1 MNQPSNTSV
10 SLSPTTPSEFMDTV
24 DRYQET
30 GGALRFYTPANVNA
44 VTEDDA
50 HMAAMNE
57 HLSKVVGG
65 LAGDA
70 LLEQVAG
77 AGGSIMTPRP
87 HDSLDLRQ
95 RYQKSKG
102 RGKALQSAIA
112 YRADTSGDLMAHAKT
127 VLVTENVKKTRENTD
142 ALEPAQ
148 VVVVKLQ
155 AAIRGFLGRKHHAR
169 RVRRRFKAAVLAQA
183 SVRRHIA
190 RRSVVCLRYE
200 LECAARIQAQ
210 ARGKRARRT
219 IVGIRH
225 TVTRDAPALDNI
237 LARWGGAPI
246 NASRK
251 YTKQENTRR
260 KNMLDNILARWGGA
274 PNLQENARSTPLN
287 DCGATKGAS
296 LREKTAEVR
305 DGDGFEDD
313 SHSRIGAGGA
323 SCKLGKFDGIFADSP
338 AAQPA
343 GDGREEEFKG
353 VGRGGGENEQEDEEK
368 PPSRWGGGHG
378 VSAGVAGEKTVN
390 AGERKTGEMETGK
403 TKAGVSVWA
412 TLPGGMQAATA
423 HATEYVGFTGSSV
436 VPVASRD
443 EWWDDD
449 GSLYDSDDSAYDE
462 EATGTYKYH
471 STLHM
476 AYESRTPGL
485 NVEVETTLFRIHGQ
499 DWGLSVNNSFEGV
512 SGVYVQKVDPGSPA
526 AVACGTLKAHNP
538 LSALARGSTILELDG
553 VPIHSL
559 HRVQAFFQNPRPTQV
574 RIGLQRPRH
583 SRQKSITMHA
593 RDKTRGAAKKASR
606 CCWMYWVVLR
616 DEHPILQIFFSK
628 DLWLPRAVLSVRL
641 FYGLCLDFM
650 CNALFYA
657 MSDFEFDALY
667 EEEWTVDTL
676 ELVGAIIG
684 VMCMSTVV
692 GMIMEMPID
701 LLTAKTYNDV
711 QKRHVLMLRDFL
723 NSHPTGGVHKGN
735 STDDGAGWNGRRD
748 AQGDES
754 TRIVASASS
763 NQTNTKRSAKRGH
776 TKRDKWADVEL
787 LPEVRVELERLLRVE
802 TCILQ
807 QHAAGG
813 IECSLCVDPFCES
826 EWCEVSCSTKKKSRI
841 TLVAVSRTSTRDYSC
856 MNEYAAWT
864 CTLPEIHIA
873 RIPPH
878 VLIPKL

>member
-1 MNQPSNTSV
+1 MN
-10 SLSPTTPSEFMDTV
+10 
-24 DRYQET
+24 R
-30 GGALRFYTPANVNA
+30 A
-44 VTEDDA
+44 TEDDA
-50 HMAAMNE
+50 HMAAMNKN
-57 HLSKVVGG
+57 LSKVVGG

-87 HDSLDLRQ
+87 HDSLELRQ

-102 RGKALQSAIA
+102 RGKALQAAMA
-112 YRADTSGDLMAHAKT
+112 YRADVSGDLMAHAKT

-148 VVVVKLQ
+148 AVVVKLQ
-155 AAIRGFLGRKHHAR
+155 AAIRGFLGRKRHAR
-169 RVRRRFKAAVLAQA
+169 VRLRFKAAVLAQA
-183 SVRRHIA
+183 TVRRHFA

-200 LECAARIQAQ
+200 IECATRIQAQ
-210 ARGKRARRT
+210 ARGNRARRT

-225 TVTRDAPALDNI
+225 TVTHDAPVLDNI
-237 LARWGGAPI
+237 LTRWGGAPI

-251 YTKQENTRR
+251 YTKQETPRR

-274 PNLQENARSTPLN
+274 PILQENARRTLRN
-287 DCGATKGAS
+287 DCGTTKGAS

-305 DGDGFEDD
+305 DGVGGGR
-313 SHSRIGAGGA
+313 HSRIGAGDA
-323 SCKLGKFDGIFADSP
+323 SCKLGKIDVIFADSP
-338 AAQPA
+338 AAKPA

-353 VGRGGGENEQEDEEK
+353 VGREGGDNEKEDEEK
-368 PPSRWGGGHG
+368 QPRSWRGGHG
-378 VSAGVAGEKTVN
+378 VSVGVAGEKTAN
-390 AGERKTGEMETGK
+390 AGERKMGEMKTGK
-403 TKAGVSVWA
+403 TKTEESVWA
-412 TLPGGMQAATA
+412 KLPGGMQAAPA
-423 HATEYVGFTGSSV
+423 HATEYVGFDGSSI

-449 GSLYDSDDSAYDE
+449 GSLYGSDDSAYDE
-462 EATGTYKYH
+462 EATGTYEYQ

-476 AYESRTPGL
+476 AHESRTPGL
-485 NVEVETTLFRIHGQ
+485 NVDVETTLFRIHGQ
-499 DWGLSVNNSFEGV
+499 DWGLSVNSSFEGV

-526 AVACGTLKAHNP
+526 AVACGTVKARDP

-559 HRVQAFFQNPRPTQV
+559 HRVQAFLQNPRPTQV

-583 SRQKSITMHA
+583 SRRKSITMHA
-593 RDKTRGAAKKASR
+593 RDKTRGAAKKTSR

-628 DLWLPRAVLSVRL
+628 DLWLPRAVLSIRL

-650 CNALFYA
+650 TNALFYA

-667 EEEWTVDTL
+667 EEAWTLDTL
-676 ELVGAIIG
+676 ELIGAIIG
-684 VMCMSTVV
+684 VMCMSTVI
-692 GMIMEMPID
+692 GMIMEIPID

-711 QKRHVLMLRDFL
+711 QKRHVLTLRDFL
-723 NSHPTGGVHKGN
+723 NSHPTGGVHKGDD
-735 STDDGAGWNGRRD
+735 STDDGVGWNGSRD
-748 AQGDES
+748 AQRGKS
-754 TRIVASASS
+754 TQIVALASS
-763 NQTNTKRSAKRGH
+763 NQTSTKRSAKRGH
-776 TKRDKWADVEL
+776 TKRDKWADIEL

-813 IECSLCVDPFCES
+813 ITCSLCVDPFCES
-826 EWCEVSCSTKKKSRI
+826 EWCEISICTKKKSRI
-841 TLVAVSRTSTRDYSC
+841 TLVAMSRTSTRDYEQIC
-856 MNEYAAWT
+856 NEG
-864 CTLPEIHIA
+864 
-873 RIPPH
+873 H
-878 VLIPKL
+878 VLCLKYIPQKFFHTF